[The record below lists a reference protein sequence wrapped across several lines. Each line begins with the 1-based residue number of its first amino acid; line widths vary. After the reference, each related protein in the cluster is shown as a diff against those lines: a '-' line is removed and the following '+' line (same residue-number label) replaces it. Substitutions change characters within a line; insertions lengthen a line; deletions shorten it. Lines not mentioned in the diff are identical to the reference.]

1 MRERLTGS
9 PDSGYPLIVIGMHRS
24 GTSLLAK
31 LLQRAGVR
39 MGNDRNAHHESDFF
53 RELNKFLFRAGHADW
68 DYPTPALLLLEVPEL
83 RRALVEQLRARCAS
97 RGTCAYL
104 GWGRFLRS
112 PRLEA
117 QSGPWGWKDPRST
130 FTLPLWL
137 EVFPGARVLNV
148 YRNGVDVAES
158 LVIRERARVARIHN
172 EIRSC
177 RCLDHERAFD
187 LWTEYVGMSLR
198 VTETLDHARVH
209 QLRYESFLEAPRD
222 RFAELTEFLGLEL
235 SDGELRDIVADVDAS
250 RAHAFREDPLL
261 VRLYREAARHPL
273 MQRLEYGDL
282 SCPPAS

>member
-39 MGNDRNAHHESDFF
+39 MGLDRNAHDESDFF

-83 RRALVEQLRARCAS
+83 RRALVEELRSRCAS
-97 RGTCAYL
+97 GATRAYL
-104 GWGRFLRS
+104 GWRRFLRS
-112 PRLEA
+112 ARLEA
-117 QSGPWGWKDPRST
+117 QSGPWGWKDPRNT

-137 EVFPGARVLNV
+137 EVFPRARVLNV

-158 LVIRERARVARIHN
+158 LVVRERTRVARLHN

-177 RCLDHERAFD
+177 RCLDHARAFE

-198 VTETLDHARVH
+198 VTEPLDPARVYH
-209 QLRYESFLEAPRD
+209 LRYESFLEAPQEGFRQI
-222 RFAELTEFLGLEL
+222 AAFLDLEL
-235 SDGELRDIVADVDAS
+235 SESALCDLVADVDAS
-250 RAHAFREDPLL
+250 RALAFREDPSLA
-261 VRLYREAARHPL
+261 RLYRETAHHPL
-273 MQRLEYGDL
+273 MQQLEYGDL
-282 SCPPAS
+282 SCPKPS